1 MRNNYTGLFFIFFL
15 LLMGTTAAQTGCPG
29 CEIVLPDLPE
39 DTIYIGSLPNGT
51 AQAPYSADLGFR
63 LPKTTTPVAASGVAV
78 PPGLNISSITI
89 TGVNGMPPGLNWEAD
104 ETEFAVQDTTD
115 GCVRICGT
123 PLVAG
128 EYLILVQLDA
138 SLGIFSQGTEVGI
151 PLIIEPAQTVTEG
164 FTLTGTEACGELT
177 TTITNNVP
185 SNGQDGFTYA
195 WDFGNGVTT
204 DSEDPGT
211 VTYQEPGTYPI
222 SYQAIIDTTGFF
234 LTQVRVLAVGCND
247 IFGGRP
253 DLKINVFDPDNNY
266 IYTSPIVSNAQVPL
280 NFTTFI
286 ELGEGTYRV
295 QVIDDDGGLDGADD
309 ECGNILITQTT
320 NGFFV
325 DGELEVEITTIHPVD
340 TITSLDSVTV
350 FPIPAAPLL
359 DPTGTVDL
367 CDNETI
373 QLMVANY
380 ESGLTWLLDSVS
392 LGIPDSQFTYQT
404 ELAGEY
410 GVVHTDE
417 NFCTSDTS
425 RVTINSLVAPDT
437 LLLEQNDNVV
447 EPASGTDT
455 LTGPYS
461 FSWNLDG
468 ILQPQ
473 ITELRFCATESGRYT
488 LVILDTLTGCSSF
501 SFLSV
506 EVDDATACNTS
517 VADRPL
523 STDGWVLYPNPAAT
537 PLHLLTGLD
546 HPAELTLELIDGLGR
561 RLDATQRAV
570 LPGETIDLPANWH
583 RYPAGYYT
591 LVIRESAG
599 MRRLP
604 LIIGR

>member
-1 MRNNYTGLFFIFFL
+1 MRNNYTYLFFFFFL
-15 LLMGTTAAQTGCPG
+15 LPVGTATAQTGCPG
-29 CEIVLPDLPE
+29 CEIVLPELPE
-39 DTIYIGSLPNGT
+39 DTIFIGALPDGT
-51 AQAPYSADLGFR
+51 AQQPYSADLGFR

-104 ETEFAVQDTTD
+104 QTVFAVQDTTD
-115 GCVRICGT
+115 GCVRLCGT

-138 SLGIFSQGTEVGI
+138 SLGIFSQGTEVAI

-177 TTITNNVP
+177 TVVTNNVP

-211 VTYQEPGTYPI
+211 VTYQQPGTYPV
-222 SYQAIIDTTGFF
+222 SYQAIVDTTGFF
-234 LTQVRVLAVGCND
+234 LTRVRVSVVGCND

-309 ECGNILITQTT
+309 ECGNIMITQTT
-320 NGFFV
+320 NGLFI
-325 DGELEVEITTIHPVD
+325 DGELEAEITTIHPVD

-350 FPIPAAPLL
+350 YPIPAAPLL
-359 DPTGTVDL
+359 DPSGMVDL

-373 QLMVANY
+373 LLMVANY
-380 ESGLTWLLDSVS
+380 ESGLEWLLDSTS
-392 LGIPDSQFTYQT
+392 LGLPDSQFSYLTGQPGDY
-404 ELAGEY
+404 A
-410 GVVHTDE
+410 VVHTDS
-417 NFCTSDTS
+417 NFCKSDTS
-425 RVTINSLVAPDT
+425 RVTISTLAAPDT
-437 LLLEQNDNVV
+437 LALEQNDNVV
-447 EPASGTDT
+447 EPVSGVDS
-455 LTGPYS
+455 LAGPFT
-461 FSWNLDG
+461 FSWYLDG
-468 ILQPQ
+468 ILLPE
-473 ITELRFCATESGRYT
+473 INELRFCATASGRYT
-488 LVILDTLTGCSSF
+488 LVITDTLTGCSSS
-501 SFLSV
+501 SFVSV
-506 EVDDATACNTS
+506 EVDPLLSCNTG
-517 VADRPL
+517 VTDRPL
-523 STDGWVLYPNPAAT
+523 STAGWLLYPNPAGA
-537 PLHLLTGLD
+537 PLHLITGLD
-546 HPAELTLELIDGLGR
+546 HATELTIELIDGLGR
-561 RLDATQRAV
+561 KLSMADRMAA
-570 LPGETIDLPANWH
+570 PGQTVDLPTHWH
-583 RYPAGYYT
+583 RYPAGFYT
-591 LVIRESAG
+591 LIIRESAG
-599 MRRLP
+599 LRRLP